1 MSVRWKWVGLWAV
14 VVAAEI
20 VALALGD
27 LLEDA
32 WAIPLIALLLMLTGG
47 RLESRT
53 DRLLVGLFVLAT
65 ALEFVRHLFLPRDGN
80 FLLASSNQ
88 GVADALLAAEG
99 LCVAVGCLAVAGVI
113 GTRWVCASPPRRRAM
128 QDRVEA
134 LNGHLLATSPPG
146 EGTVVVAELP
156 CGS

>member
-20 VALALGD
+20 AALAAVLQAEEPVPGYRVVFR
-27 LLEDA
+27 
-32 WAIPLIALLLMLTGG
+32 LIGA
-47 RLESRT
+47 
-53 DRLLVGLFVLAT
+53 VFCACGL
-65 ALEFVRHLFLPRDGN
+65 
-80 FLLASSNQ
+80 
-88 GVADALLAAEG
+88 
-99 LCVAVGCLAVAGVI
+99 VAGVI
-113 GTRWVCASPPRRRAM
+113 GTRWVRASPPRRRAI

>member
-14 VVAAEI
+14 VVVAEI
-20 VALALGD
+20 AALALGD

-32 WAIPLIALLLMLTGG
+32 WAIPLIALLLTFLTGG

-53 DRLLVGLFVLAT
+53 DRLLVGP
-65 ALEFVRHLFLPRDGN
+65 FVR
-80 FLLASSNQ
+80 
-88 GVADALLAAEG
+88 
-99 LCVAVGCLAVAGVI
+99 
-113 GTRWVCASPPRRRAM
+113 
-128 QDRVEA
+128 
-134 LNGHLLATSPPG
+134 HLLATSPPG

>member
-65 ALEFVRHLFLPRDGN
+65 ALEFVRHLFLPRDG
-80 FLLASSNQ
+80 
-88 GVADALLAAEG
+88 
-99 LCVAVGCLAVAGVI
+99 
-113 GTRWVCASPPRRRAM
+113 
-128 QDRVEA
+128 
-134 LNGHLLATSPPG
+134 HLPATSAPG